1 MVMCANVL
9 HTYSRIWKLI
19 HIQLNDD
26 VFYKPKWYSEKEY
39 KKMYAIFHEPQNDM
53 VTGENWLLVSY
64 GELASK

>member
-1 MVMCANVL
+1 MSCTDIRVFGNSYTFNWTMM
-9 HTYSRIWKLI
+9 YSIN
-19 HIQLNDD
+19 LNDIL
-26 VFYKPKWYSEKEY
+26 KKNI